1 FAFAAGQPFITA
13 PELRVASP
21 FSGSVWQMDADRNE
35 RYLVVSTAEGTAALF
50 DLHSSPRKFDTFRLA
65 MRDRQRTRG
74 VGVAISADGGMIAI
88 AAPPLTDSEGKILFG
103 TGAVRVF
110 TNGFMRG
117 TKFAVPTGP
126 DGVNGLAIPTRAPKL
141 KFSPDGAYLVALLS
155 YGCGVRVWD

>member
-1 FAFAAGQPFITA
+1 
-13 PELRVASP
+13 
-21 FSGSVWQMDADRNE
+21 
-35 RYLVVSTAEGTAALF
+35 
-50 DLHSSPRKFDTFRLA
+50 SSPRKFDTFRLA

-117 TKFAVPTGP
+117 TKFAVPTRP

-155 YGCGVRVWD
+155 YGCGVRVWDTRNWSLVGFDDDQFNGDVNETPECGTERKAAQKDRLSHMG